1 MKKKIRGIWFYG
13 LAGSGK
19 TFASQKI
26 LKLVNHSFVIDGDVV
41 RQNVSFELGYT
52 PNDRKKQLLK
62 VFGITKIVL
71 CNNYFPI
78 ISTVSM
84 YEDIFKKCKEENILI
99 IKIVRP
105 MNQIFKLRKIYNV
118 GKNVVGVDIDLQNF
132 KTKIVKNIGDI
143 SFEEKLKSL
152 LFEYEIIDKTI

>member
-1 MKKKIRGIWFYG
+1 
-13 LAGSGK
+13 
-19 TFASQKI
+19 
-26 LKLVNHSFVIDGDVV
+26 
-41 RQNVSFELGYT
+41 
-52 PNDRKKQLLK
+52 
-62 VFGITKIVL
+62 
-71 CNNYFPI
+71 
-78 ISTVSM
+78 M